1 MNRKQRQML
10 RRDLRRKYGRLDIV
24 KHEPTGKP
32 VLVGRPTDPEALKA
46 YLSALSALDPRKP
59 RPAGLQAH
67 CKHDVLGYLSP
78 PVPHPQHA
86 GKTVQFIVDGDGV
99 ILDQI
104 HEGDSFF
111 AKG

>member
-1 MNRKQRQML
+1 M
-10 RRDLRRKYGRLDIV
+10 
-24 KHEPTGKP
+24 
-32 VLVGRPTDPEALKA
+32 
-46 YLSALSALDPRKP
+46 
-59 RPAGLQAH
+59 PAGLQAH
-67 CKHDVLGYLSP
+67 CKHDVLGYLST